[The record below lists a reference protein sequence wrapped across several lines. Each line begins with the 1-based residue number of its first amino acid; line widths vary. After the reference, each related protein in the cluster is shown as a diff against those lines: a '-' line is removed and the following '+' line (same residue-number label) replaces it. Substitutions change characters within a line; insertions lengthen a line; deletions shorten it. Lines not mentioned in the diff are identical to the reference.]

1 MMNEDLKILV
11 VEDNPLNMKLINVIL
26 RREGIEVLAAENAEE
41 GIEICKT
48 SQPDLVLMDIQLPG
62 MDGLEATRIIKNNK
76 QLNHMPVVALTAH
89 AMEGDEEKA
98 YAVGFDGYITKPIDT
113 DTFME
118 SVRSY
123 LEPGFK

>member
-1 MMNEDLKILV
+1 MNQNPKILV

-26 RREGIEVLAAENAEE
+26 NSEGVEVLEAETAEE
-41 GIEICKT
+41 GIEICQT
-48 SQPDLVLMDIQLPG
+48 DQPDLVLMDIQLPG

-98 YAVGFDGYITKPIDT
+98 YEVGFDGYITKPIDT

-123 LEPGFK
+123 LEPGTK

>member
-1 MMNEDLKILV
+1 MMNEHLKILV

-26 RREGIEVLAAENAEE
+26 HSQGVKVLAAENAED

-62 MDGLEATRIIKNNK
+62 MDGLEATRIIKNNQHLK
-76 QLNHMPVVALTAH
+76 HIPVVALTAH

-98 YAVGFDGYITKPIDT
+98 YRVGFDGYITKPIDT

-123 LEPGFK
+123 LDPGLK

>member
-1 MMNEDLKILV
+1 MNQNTKILV

-26 RREGIEVLAAENAEE
+26 SSEGVEVLEAENAEE

-48 SQPDLVLMDIQLPG
+48 AQPDLVLMDIQLPG

-76 QLNHMPVVALTAH
+76 LLNHMPVVALTAH

-98 YAVGFDGYITKPIDT
+98 YEVGFDGYITKPIDT

-123 LEPGFK
+123 LEPGTK

>member
-1 MMNEDLKILV
+1 MNENLKILV

-26 RREGIEVLAAENAEE
+26 SREGIEVLTAENAEE
-41 GIEICKT
+41 GLEICKT

-62 MDGLEATRIIKNNK
+62 IDGLEATRIIKNNK

-98 YAVGFDGYITKPIDT
+98 YEVGFDGYITKPIDT
-113 DTFME
+113 DTFIE
-118 SVRSY
+118 SVLSY
-123 LEPGFK
+123 LKPGFR